1 MNWKIF
7 RKIFGAL
14 LIVLGF
20 LALLT
25 PLTPGSW
32 LIFVGAEILGIEMLS
47 QERVKGYYRKLKDW
61 WRGRKEEESAT
72 QEEKENI

>member
-1 MNWKIF
+1 MNWKLL

-14 LIVLGF
+14 LLVLGF

-47 QERVKGYYRKLKDW
+47 QERVKGYYQKLKGW
-61 WRGRKEEESAT
+61 WRGRRGEEE
-72 QEEKENI
+72 QKQKENI